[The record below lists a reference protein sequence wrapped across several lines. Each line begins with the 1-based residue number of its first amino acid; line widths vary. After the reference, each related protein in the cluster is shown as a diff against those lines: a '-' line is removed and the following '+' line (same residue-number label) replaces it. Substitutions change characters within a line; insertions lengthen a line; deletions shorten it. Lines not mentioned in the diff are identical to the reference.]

1 MDLGLRGKCAAVSAG
16 SAGLGLA
23 VAKALRDEGVRV
35 AICGRRKDVLNSA
48 ADEIGALAVVADLSD
63 PGQARMFIERAA
75 TGLGPVDIIVL
86 NGGGPPAGTFD
97 STALAAYE
105 SALQSNLLSAIA
117 MCQSAVPSMKK
128 KQWGR
133 ILAITSLTARQPRP
147 GNVTSGVARAGLTA
161 FLKALSLDLA
171 ASGITVNSLQP
182 GPHRTARLQEL
193 PDHERLT
200 AGIPAGALGCPSDFG
215 QVAAFLCSE
224 QARFIT
230 GAALQVDGGLYRGLY

>member
-23 VAKALRDEGVRV
+23 VARALRDEGVRV
-35 AICGRRKDVLNSA
+35 AICGRRKDVLDTA
-48 ADEIGALAVVADLSD
+48 AHEIGALAVVADLSD
-63 PGQARMFIERAA
+63 PDQARMFIEQAA
-75 TGLGPVDIIVL
+75 SSLGPLDILVL

-97 STALAAYE
+97 STTLVAYE
-105 SALQSNLLSAIA
+105 SALRSNLLSAIA
-117 MCQSAVPSMKK
+117 MCQAAVPSMR
-128 KQWGR
+128 KQRWGR

-147 GNVTSGVARAGLTA
+147 GNVVSGAARAGITA

-171 ASGITVNSLQP
+171 ASGITVNSVQP

-193 PDHERLT
+193 PDHDRLT
-200 AGIPAGALGCPSDFG
+200 ADIPAGALGCPSDLG

-230 GAALQVDGGLYRGLY
+230 GTALPVDGGLYRGLY